1 MQSEAVWNV
10 LRKGRKYVGLFRIH
24 LKNHFAYV
32 HDFLIRTL
40 FLLVVLFIFTQLWGV
55 TYEVTGRDRIAGFS
69 LPMMMWYLTVTESM
83 MMAYPPLVERVE
95 QEVKSGQVAVTLIRP
110 FSYVGAHFS
119 AYLAEFI
126 LRLSI
131 NLVIGGALV
140 FLLFG
145 PPEVGPGQAGR
156 FLLFLPV
163 SLVIH
168 FSFTMC
174 IALLAFWFEEV
185 QGFHLIY
192 TRLLMTLGGMMLPLE
207 IFPES
212 VERLA
217 HVLPFQAV
225 IYLPAKMMVTE
236 PGGLWWSLWLKQ
248 IGWALFSLALMGA
261 IYRRGVRNLDLNG
274 G

>member
-1 MQSEAVWNV
+1 
-10 LRKGRKYVGLFRIH
+10 
-24 LKNHFAYV
+24 
-32 HDFLIRTL
+32 
-40 FLLVVLFIFTQLWGV
+40 
-55 TYEVTGRDRIAGFS
+55 
-69 LPMMMWYLTVTESM
+69 

-110 FSYVGAHFS
+110 FSYVGAHFG
-119 AYLAEFI
+119 
-126 LRLSI
+126 RLPRRIHPAPVHQSRHRRCPGFSP
-131 NLVIGGALV
+131 VRPAGG
-140 FLLFG
+140 
-145 PPEVGPGQAGR
+145 GPGQAGR

-248 IGWALFSLALMGA
+248 IGWALFPS
-261 IYRRGVRNLDLNG
+261 R
-274 G
+274 